1 MSSTADVVAA
11 LTGRFHADRAVGLSA
26 VFQFVVT
33 GDDGGTWHAA
43 IANGA
48 CTVSAGDHAS
58 PGVTISPEQSTT
70 WRALALGMLSSTRT
84 IRPWAIPISFVACR
98 PWLGS
103 ITVPPTSSRSNGGVV
118 ASVNA
123 SVNIVGHL

>member
-58 PGVTISPEQSTT
+58 PGVTISASAVTWARIVAGTT
-70 WRALALGMLSSTRT
+70 DPQTAFLMGKVRVKGDMGLAMRL
-84 IRPWAIPISFVACR
+84 
-98 PWLGS
+98 
-103 ITVPPTSSRSNGGVV
+103 RSLFG
-118 ASVNA
+118 
-123 SVNIVGHL
+123 